1 MISGFNKYCKE
12 TIGLHTNNH
21 ILLTVSGG
29 VDSMVMLDLF
39 SKSNFKIK
47 VAHCNFQLRGEE
59 SERDMQF
66 VEQKCKEYQLPLFV
80 KRFPTKE
87 YAQKNKISIQMAARD
102 LRYAWF
108 ESLREEH
115 NLDFIAMAHHLDDQ
129 AETFFIN
136 LIRGTGIAGLHGIL
150 PKKGRLIRPLMF
162 ITRAQ
167 VEQYALENGVDFVED
182 SSNASDKYLR
192 NYIRHNLLPLFINQN
207 TNFITNL
214 ARTIVNIADIEQVF
228 KLHAKTLFNSML
240 EIKGN
245 TIILNIQKLLEINDL
260 KPYLSEFLTQYGFNE
275 ASISDVYD
283 SLNTDKSG
291 LRFFS
296 EDYRL
301 LKDRSELVITPLTHG
316 DEEDAMDFF
325 IIDEDFNTELP
336 IDISFEFQ
344 KNTPTFNSDSC
355 FAYFDK
361 KKVNFPLVLRH
372 WKKGDVFYPFGL
384 SGKKLISDFFIDN
397 KFSIAQKEA
406 SWLLC
411 SGEEV
416 MWVVGH
422 RSDNRFRVDENTQ
435 EILILKL
442 EDGIH

>member
-1 MISGFNKYCKE
+1 MLTEFLKYQKE
-12 TIGLHTNNH
+12 VIENSPEDSV
-21 ILLTVSGG
+21 LLTVSGG
-29 VDSMVMLDLF
+29 VDSMVMMDF
-39 SKSNFKIK
+39 YIRANINFT
-47 VAHCNFQLRGEE
+47 VAHCNFQLREEE
-59 SERDMQF
+59 SERDMNF
-66 VEQKCKEYQLPLFV
+66 VTDRCKAASVTYYI
-80 KRFPTKE
+80 KRFDTQK
-87 YAQKNKISIQMAARD
+87 YAKDNKISIQMAARD
-102 LRYAWF
+102 LRYKWF
-108 ESLREEH
+108 EELRNQYH
-115 NLDFIAMAHHLDDQ
+115 FNYIATAHHLDDQ

-136 LIRGTGIAGLHGIL
+136 LIRGTGIAGLHGIN
-150 PKKGRLIRPLMF
+150 PKKEHLIRPLMF

-167 VEQYALENGVDFVED
+167 IEQYAMENGVAFVED

-192 NYIRHNLLPLFINQN
+192 NYIRHNLLPLFTNQN

-214 ARTIVNIADIEQVF
+214 ARTIVNIADIEQAF
-228 KLHAKTLFNSML
+228 KLHAKTLFKSML

-245 TIILNIQKLLEINDL
+245 TIILDIDKLLEINNL

-275 ASISDVYD
+275 ASIGDVYD

-301 LKDRSELVITPLTHG
+301 LKDRNELVITPLTHG
-316 DEEDAMDFF
+316 DEEDTTDFF
-325 IIDEDFNTELP
+325 IIDEDFIAELP
-336 IDISFEFQ
+336 IEISFEVQ
-344 KNTPTFNSDSC
+344 NNTPAFNSNSH

-384 SGKKLISDFFIDN
+384 NGKKLISDFFIDN

-442 EDGIH
+442 EDGAH